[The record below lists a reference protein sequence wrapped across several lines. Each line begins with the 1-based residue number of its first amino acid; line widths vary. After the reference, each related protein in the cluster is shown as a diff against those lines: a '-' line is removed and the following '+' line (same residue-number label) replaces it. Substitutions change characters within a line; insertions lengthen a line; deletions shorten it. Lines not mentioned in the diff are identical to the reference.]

1 MRFKRGALNLDTN
14 EAKIMVD
21 KEERPVD
28 IVLRQRGIAERMIES
43 FMLVANETVAEH
55 FAKLNLPFIYRIH
68 EEPKAEKVQKFID
81 YASSFGIQMRVN
93 AIVTSVF
100 DALIRQICVVF
111 NQFQC
116 DFVVLSGKPASLGSF
131 ENIFKK
137 YLTISPSN
145 LINLNTY
152 WIGRWYPFADGNGFI
167 TDPKT
172 VVSVGAIVALMA
184 GKLFKIKEL
193 KIDTSEVTQKL
204 ISTADYIVRIT
215 DNNKETILSP
225 KKNDNELEVSTI
237 PFHFGYSK
245 YLAKNYPYA
254 DLYSI
259 RMDEKEI
266 EAHIRRKYPSQD
278 QNFIKEQIEKEKNTI
293 RQNLPLKVELSRDY
307 EESKEVIQITRVE
320 DAQGNDKPNKY
331 FTLHYQTL
339 EDEKGYWLDKC
350 EFILNAK

>member
-1 MRFKRGALNLDTN
+1 M
-14 EAKIMVD
+14 
-21 KEERPVD
+21 
-28 IVLRQRGIAERMIES
+28 
-43 FMLVANETVAEH
+43 
-55 FAKLNLPFIYRIH
+55 
-68 EEPKAEKVQKFID
+68 
-81 YASSFGIQMRVN
+81 
-93 AIVTSVF
+93 
-100 DALIRQICVVF
+100 VF

-307 EESKEVIQITRVE
+307 EESKEVIRITRVE